1 MKQLKQF
8 AVRTLVRQ
16 LGWGVCGLAFVQLPA
31 IAHSPVPN
39 TVAVSSADFSGFAAA
54 SSQAVSAQPPQLLAV
69 ALSSR
74 SLRLG
79 DSGAD
84 VRSLQRLLTRNG
96 LYPFI
101 VDGVYGQETAD
112 AVATY
117 QRIRGLPATGVAD
130 EATLRDMDFDFLPAA
145 TSAPTAAAPTAARS
159 PSLIAGSLSSGATGT
174 DVIALQQRLNGFGIP
189 VFVDGVYGFETQQ
202 AVRTYQ
208 RVQGLN
214 VTGEADNETLKA
226 MGFGVPSYP
235 YITAV
240 IADESQLASVRQFF
254 PDAYVDRLRQGSFI
268 NIGSFGE
275 RSPAEARAHAAR
287 ARGFSTRVLYR

>member
-1 MKQLKQF
+1 MKQL
-8 AVRTLVRQ
+8 AVRTLISFLGVRF
-16 LGWGVCGLAFVQLPA
+16 LGWGVCGLALVQLVQLPA
-31 IAHSPVPN
+31 IAYSPAP
-39 TVAVSSADFSGFAAA
+39 
-54 SSQAVSAQPPQLLAV
+54 QPSQLLAV

-84 VRSLQRLLTRNG
+84 VRALQRLLTRNG
-96 LYPFI
+96 IYPFE

-117 QRIRGLPATGVAD
+117 QRIRELPATGVAD
-130 EATLRDMDFDFLPAA
+130 EATLEDMDFDFLPAA
-145 TSAPTAAAPTAARS
+145 AIAPTAAAPTAARV
-159 PSLIAGSLSSGATGT
+159 PSLIAGSLSSGASGT

-214 VTGEADNETLKA
+214 VTGEADNETLQA
-226 MGFGVPSYP
+226 MGFGVPDYP

-240 IADESQLASVRQFF
+240 IADESQLVSVRKFF
-254 PDAYVDRLRQGSFI
+254 PDAYIDSLRQGSFI
-268 NIGSFGE
+268 NIGSFGQ
-275 RSPAEARAHAAR
+275 RSPAEARADAAR